1 MIDPADH
8 HDVDVPAVL
17 LPLLRLRLRLLLRVT
32 DHMPFPG
39 SRSVAFSSRQVA
51 K

>member
-17 LPLLRLRLRLLLRVT
+17 LPLLRLRLLLRVT